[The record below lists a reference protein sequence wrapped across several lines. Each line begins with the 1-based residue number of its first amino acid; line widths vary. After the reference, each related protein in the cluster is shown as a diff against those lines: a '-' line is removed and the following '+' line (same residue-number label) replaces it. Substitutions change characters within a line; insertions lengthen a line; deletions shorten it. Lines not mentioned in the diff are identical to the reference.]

1 MTGSIQLDRNGALA
15 RLTLYNPGK
24 FNSLTRVMWRELR
37 GHFEAFQTDD
47 TLRCIVIQ
55 GNGDHFCSGG
65 DIEEYPSFR
74 FEEASLRD
82 FHENDVWGGLNAM
95 LQCDVPTIALIDGY
109 CMGAGLEIAS
119 CSDLRL
125 SSAAAKFG
133 APIGRLGFPMAPK
146 EAALVTDAVG
156 LNTARAM
163 LLAAAVLD
171 SSHMLACGFLHE
183 VCPSALLAS
192 RGDSWVQS
200 VTGLAPQAARRN
212 KQTLRA
218 YRQRGNASILA
229 PDVVEMRG
237 CEAVSID
244 GTAYSYAPSAEH
256 REGIEAFLAKRKP
269 NFES

>member
-1 MTGSIQLDRNGALA
+1 MTGSIQLNRNGALA
-15 RLTLYNPGK
+15 RVTLHNPGK

-37 GHFEAFQTDD
+37 GHFEAFQTDE
-47 TLRCIVIQ
+47 TLRCVVVQ
-55 GNGDHFCSGG
+55 GDDGNFCSGG

-95 LQCDVPTIALIDGY
+95 LQCDVPIIALIDGY

-146 EAALVTDAVG
+146 EATLVADAVG
-156 LNTARAM
+156 LANARAM
-163 LLAAAVLD
+163 LLAGAVLD
-171 SSHMLACGFLHE
+171 SSHMLACGFLNE
-183 VCPSALLAS
+183 VCLSSLLTS
-192 RGDSWVQS
+192 RGDALVQS
-200 VTGLAPQAARRN
+200 VRGLAPQAARKN

-218 YRQRGNASILA
+218 YRQRNNASNPA
-229 PDVVEMRG
+229 FDVVAARDF
-237 CEAVSID
+237 EALASD
-244 GTAYSYAPSAEH
+244 DTTYSYAPSAEH

-269 NFES
+269 NFGS